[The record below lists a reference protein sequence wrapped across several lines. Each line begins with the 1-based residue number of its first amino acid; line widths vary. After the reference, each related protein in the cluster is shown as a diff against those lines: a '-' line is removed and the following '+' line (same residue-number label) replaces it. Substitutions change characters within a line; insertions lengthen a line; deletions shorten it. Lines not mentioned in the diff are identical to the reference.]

1 MKIREFRPG
10 LKYVFT
16 TKRFKRDANRIGL
29 HCYSRLSWFKDC
41 NGREVDVIDSFTGK
55 VGDYDV
61 SPVWCKVV
69 E

>member
-1 MKIREFRPG
+1 MKIRKFRPG

-16 TKRFKRDANRIGL
+16 TKRFKRDVNRIGL
-29 HCYSRLSWFKDC
+29 SLDNKRSWFKDC
-41 NGREVDVIDSFTGK
+41 NGIEVNVIDSFNGK

-69 E
+69 K